1 MFLADTINTVTIILV
16 ECRHNP
22 IMFLAIRFLE
32 AVGMA
37 IKDTIKEGAIL
48 LLVLLLVLVLLK
60 HLVEEMDIVI
70 IPILLTLVVPV
81 VTITVIEIIKV
92 MDGRYLV
99 QEWVP

>member
-1 MFLADTINTVTIILV
+1 MFLVDTISTVTIILV
-16 ECRHNP
+16 ECRHNL
-22 IMFLAIRFLE
+22 IMFLAIRSL
-32 AVGMA
+32 VVIGMV

-48 LLVLLLVLVLLK
+48 LLVLLSVLVLLK
-60 HLVEEMDIVI
+60 HLVEEMDIGI